1 MKKLKLEQ
9 RSPEWEQLRK
19 THLTGTMV
27 KSIMGTANARQDAFY
42 EAIANRLTTG
52 VESDDGYENPM
63 DRGIRLEPDAV
74 AAFEFQ
80 TGKSIESVGFC
91 KSDENDAIAQ
101 SPDGYVKETNDTE
114 AVEIKCMG
122 GKNHVRFWLTN
133 EIPKEYFWQVVQ
145 YFVVNND
152 LLKLHFVG
160 YNPNIPV
167 HSLHV
172 VTVERVDILSFI
184 VKSREEQEKFINEVN
199 AMLSTIITI

>member
-27 KSIMGTANARQDAFY
+27 KSIMGTANSRQDAFY

-52 VESDDGYENPM
+52 VESDGGYENPM

-122 GKNHVRFWLTN
+122 GKNHVKLWLEN
-133 EIPKEYFWQVVQ
+133 QVPKEYIWQVVQ
-145 YFVVNND
+145 YFVVNPG
-152 LLKLHFVG
+152 LQKLYFVG
-160 YNPNIPV
+160 YNPQIPV
-167 HSLHV
+167 HPIHV
-172 VTVERVDILSFI
+172 IEV
-184 VKSREEQEKFINEVN
+184 SRESIARKIEESKVEQEKFISEVN
-199 AMLSTIITI
+199 ALLSTIITL